1 MSFARIVMALLGA
14 SLPLLAQAQGLP
26 SLTLAAAQKRL
37 LAVAPSLLAAHE
49 AVLARE
55 AKARYKT
62 ALPDPTLSF
71 GPQNLDVTEPTLAH
85 DAMSAFVVGISQ
97 EFPPFGKREFTR
109 QGLDALVHAARFNL
123 SDAKARLSAALT
135 QDFCAYYYGRQ
146 ALRTLR
152 HDRILARD
160 IAQSA
165 RLNYENGHGTLA
177 DLLQARSEV
186 GGVRDTIWQLKAR
199 LATTRAR
206 LEQLLALRHFRIARR
221 PPKLPKPPPRAA
233 LLARIDA
240 IPAFKARAQQ
250 VRADRFFL
258 RAAHRD
264 LLPRY
269 AIGASYGF
277 RTAPQYPG
285 GPRSP
290 NQFSVEVSVSL
301 PIFPGARADQK
312 IDRRAADLAAA
323 HDEAN
328 GMRLALRDE
337 VQAAYVA
344 YDSTKARLQLLKTR
358 RLPEARA
365 ALNAALTDLANGR
378 ISLPRTLRYARSVR
392 TLGLTAWEL
401 KTQRADAI
409 ATLDYLATHAETSHA
424 H

>member
-1 MSFARIVMALLGA
+1 MSFIRFVTALIGA

-26 SLTLAAAQKRL
+26 SLTLAAAKARL
-37 LAVAPSLLAAHE
+37 LMVAPSLLADHE
-49 AVLARE
+49 RVVARE

-97 EFPPFGKREFTR
+97 KFPPFGKRELTR
-109 QGLDALVHAARFNL
+109 QGLDALAHAARFDL
-123 SDAKARLSAALT
+123 SDAKARLTAVLT

-146 ALRTLR
+146 ALHTLR
-152 HDRILARD
+152 HDHVLSRE

-165 RLNYENGHGTLA
+165 RLNYENGRGTLA
-177 DLLQARSEV
+177 DLLQARSAAS
-186 GGVRDTIWQLKAR
+186 GVRDTIWQLKAS
-199 LATTRAR
+199 LATTRAT
-206 LEQLLALRHFRIARR
+206 LEQLLALRHIHMARR
-221 PPKLPKPPPRAA
+221 PPRLPKPPPRAA
-233 LLARIDA
+233 LLAQIED

-264 LLPRY
+264 LLPSY

-301 PIFPGARADQK
+301 PLFPGARADQQ

-323 HDEAN
+323 HDQTN
-328 GMRLALRDE
+328 GMRLALRE
-337 VQAAYVA
+337 QVQAAYVA
-344 YDSTKARLQLLKTR
+344 YDSAEARLRLLKTR

-365 ALNAALTDLANGR
+365 ALNAALTGLANGR

-392 TLGLTAWEL
+392 TLELTAWQL
-401 KTQRADAI
+401 KTNRADAI
-409 ATLDYLATHAETSHA
+409 ATLDYLATHAETTHA